1 MPGEKD
7 RMEEIISKAKETY
20 PSYSYNEREKTEH
33 PVDSDEDEPRV
44 VSKKELI
51 DQLNSKWGV
60 QEIPFEELPLK
71 EKLKNHF
78 SKDNL
83 KKGTKRWFRDL
94 KDDLSDSAKEFG
106 ADIIENTFDM
116 LSDNFL
122 RGFGLDGFARKL
134 KKRRKSRKER
144 DKRRK
149 HLDDP
154 SYKYGDDESYDYSAR
169 YRKKK
174 NRYNDFEE
182 IIFEDQDDADMVSD
196 LMLEGADRDED
207 GVYTVYE
214 FLSLADVEEA
224 EGSWTPSPRDKNYGW
239 HRKDLK
245 DLRSKRCR
253 DRAGYYLKIPEP
265 YDIRDYTRD

>member
-1 MPGEKD
+1 MPGETD

-33 PVDSDEDEPRV
+33 PVDSDEDEPRI

-51 DQLNSKWGV
+51 EQLNNKWGIKEV
-60 QEIPFEELPLK
+60 PFEELPLK

-94 KDDLSDSAKEFG
+94 KDDLSDSVKEFG
-106 ADIIENTFDM
+106 ADFIENTFES
-116 LSDNFL
+116 LSDTFL
-122 RGFGLDGFARKL
+122 RGFGLDGFARSL
-134 KKRRKSRKER
+134 KKRRKLRKER
-144 DKRRK
+144 DKKRK

-154 SYKYGDDESYDYSAR
+154 SYKYGDDESYDYSAQ

-174 NRYNDFEE
+174 NRNRNFKD
-182 IIFEDQDDADMVSD
+182 IIFDSRKDADMVSD
-196 LMLEGADRDED
+196 MMQEGAERND

-214 FLSLADVEEA
+214 FLSLDEVEEA
-224 EGSWTPSPRDKNYGW
+224 EGSWEPSRSDRNYGW
-239 HRKDLK
+239 DIR
-245 DLRSKRCR
+245 DLRDLEPRSCR
-253 DRAGYYLKIPEP
+253 DGWYLKIPEP
-265 YDIRDYTRD
+265 DYLD